1 MDTSEIYSSGI
12 LHKNEELIHIA
23 FGSMVSKGSGVF
35 VITDKRILLLKRPGF
50 FSKGYHILFF
60 LSLGVITSVTIS
72 GLISKILNVQSGM
85 DIYHFAVGSRD
96 ETEIIR
102 EKLIAAKNEF
112 KEKETDKTK
121 TIQAKKVI
129 IEEAKKDSA
138 AEILKK
144 RLARGEITK
153 EEFHDKIQRT

>member
-12 LHKNEELIHIA
+12 LHKNEELIHVT

-35 VITDKRILLLKRPGF
+35 IITDKRILLLKRPGV

-60 LSLGVITSVTIS
+60 LSLGVITSVAIS

-85 DIYHFAVGSRD
+85 DIYHFSVGSKD

>member
-12 LHKNEELIHIA
+12 LTKGEDLLHVT
-23 FGSMVSKGSGVF
+23 FGSMASKGSGVF
-35 VITDKRILLLKRPGF
+35 VITDKRILLLNRPGF
-50 FSKGYHILFF
+50 FSKGYHVLFY

-72 GLISKILNVQSGM
+72 GLVSKMLNVQSGNE
-85 DIYHFAVGSRD
+85 IYHFSVGSRA

-102 EKLIAAKNEF
+102 KKLIAVKNEF
-112 KEKETDKTK
+112 KEKETQTK
-121 TIQAKKVI
+121 TVQATTVI
-129 IEEAKKDSA
+129 IEEGKKDNA

>member
-12 LHKNEELIHIA
+12 LHKNEEILHIA
-23 FGSMVSKGSGVF
+23 FGSMVSKGRGVF
-35 VITDKRILLLKRPGF
+35 VITDKRILLLNRPGF
-50 FSKGYHILFF
+50 FSKGFHILFF

-85 DIYHFAVGSRD
+85 EIFHFAVGSRD

-102 EKLIAAKNEF
+102 KKLIAARNEF
-112 KEKETDKTK
+112 KEKETTKTK
-121 TIQAKKVI
+121 TIQAKTVI
-129 IEEAKKDSA
+129 VEEAKKDSA

-153 EEFHDKIQRT
+153 EEFHEKIQRT

>member
-12 LHKNEELIHIA
+12 LQKNEELIHA
-23 FGSMVSKGSGVF
+23 TFGSLVSKGSGVF
-35 VITDKRILLLKRPGF
+35 LITNKRILLLKRPGM
-50 FSKGYHILFF
+50 FSKGYSILFF
-60 LSLGVITSVTIS
+60 LSLGVITSVSIS
-72 GLISKILNVQSGM
+72 GFVSKILHVQSGM
-85 DIYHFAVGSRD
+85 DIYRFAVGNQQ

-102 EKLIAAKNEF
+102 TKLIAAKKEF
-112 KEKETDKTK
+112 KEKEDTKTK
-121 TIQAKKVI
+121 TIQAKTVI
-129 IEEAKKDSA
+129 VEEAEKESA